1 MPVLFTVP
9 NPNERDKCLSQIVF
23 LQKNKKTICKALMPL
38 PKISPSFPAVFLNGA
53 LQSTFK
59 EAPYKNGA
67 ISPFPWRNISG

>member
-1 MPVLFTVP
+1 
-9 NPNERDKCLSQIVF
+9 
-23 LQKNKKTICKALMPL
+23 MPL